1 MIMEINDAI
10 DDCVERLFLMVVV
23 IRMRVLLSA
32 NYWCILQLMVW
43 NPLHILSLG
52 GIWDG
57 MKHNMRYLLRL
68 RWVFIQCCVLH
79 SCMGRGFNMHS
90 HKSCVNTNT

>member
-32 NYWCILQLMVW
+32 NYRCILTT
-43 NPLHILSLG
+43 
-52 GIWDG
+52 DG
-57 MKHNMRYLLRL
+57 MESFTYSEFRGD
-68 RWVFIQCCVLH
+68 
-79 SCMGRGFNMHS
+79 MGWLWL
-90 HKSCVNTNT
+90 